1 MQILKN
7 MDDRWIMAYLNDHSL
22 LVDIKTKCID
32 AFSISI
38 AVQGEKNYFEMSL
51 FKKNQI
57 RLFIARSTPR
67 SYLYK
72 YGNQERHA
80 NKNTKC

>member
-51 FKKNQI
+51 FKKI
-57 RLFIARSTPR
+57 
-67 SYLYK
+67 K
-72 YGNQERHA
+72 
-80 NKNTKC
+80 